1 MAEPLGAPKPIGGD
15 KKDVGGAF
23 MRNPA
28 RQTPMGDKPK
38 PRGGIG
44 DAAKAIGKLPGRM
57 SGPGPMSAGP
67 DNVPKPGFSAR
78 VKPMPPVRAI
88 KPSGFNPKPV
98 GMPVSLGDAKL
109 KPIGDGPKAKPIGDS
124 KPPVKSGGDAKP
136 KGDGGLIK
144 PMPKSDAGAP
154 PPSSDKKRK

>member
-1 MAEPLGAPKPIGGD
+1 MAEPLGVPKPIGGD

-38 PRGGIG
+38 ARGGIG
-44 DAAKAIGKLPGRM
+44 GAAKAVGKLPGGMTRTM
-57 SGPGPMSAGP
+57 APNDPQS
-67 DNVPKPGFSAR
+67 VPGFGKAG

-88 KPSGFNPKPV
+88 KPIAPKPI
-98 GMPVSLGDAKL
+98 GDI
-109 KPIGDGPKAKPIGDS
+109 KPIGDGPKPKPSGEPKAKPIGDS
-124 KPPVKSGGDAKP
+124 KPPVKSGGDSKP

-144 PMPKSDAGAP
+144 PMPKSDAVAP

>member
-1 MAEPLGAPKPIGGD
+1 MAEPLGVPKPIGGD

-44 DAAKAIGKLPGRM
+44 SAAKAIAKVVGMEPTRN
-57 SGPGPMSAGP
+57 A
-67 DNVPKPGFSAR
+67 KPVVTRPIGDAKPIGGGFKSR
-78 VKPMPPVRAI
+78 PIGPPVSTGDGPKS
-88 KPSGFNPKPV
+88 KPSGE
-98 GMPVSLGDAKL
+98 
-109 KPIGDGPKAKPIGDS
+109 PKAKPIGDS
-124 KPPVKSGGDAKP
+124 KPPVKSGGDSKP

-144 PMPKSDAGAP
+144 PMPKSDAVAP